1 MTAIIAT
8 VANPECVR
16 IIVRRQARRQTRKQA
31 GNAPT
36 PAIANFNNTPHRNKP
51 MNRALTAARHL
62 LAPLALAAM
71 LLGLASNAA
80 AQAPTGVTLSVN
92 PATVTESAAA
102 TTITVTATVDGGTF
116 AVERVVGFSTA
127 GSGSGSTATQNDY
140 TSVGFTPLT
149 IPANM
154 ASASTTIEFTAAV
167 DAVAEPAGETVVIE
181 GILQLPNSQDSDT
194 SIPVTSAT
202 ITINDPAANIAP
214 IYSSVIF
221 GSLSYVQNRMIS
233 PTTLPAV
240 TTPGNGDT
248 VYSMAVLPAGL
259 TFDAATRAIIGT
271 PTVAVVQTS
280 YTLTAH
286 DSDDDNAASDSAT
299 FPVRITVQADLTPTF
314 TGVDVPAQVFRA
326 GQRVDVTLPAATGGD
341 GTLTYTLTG
350 PSAAALATA
359 LPGATFT
366 ASTRVLSGVL
376 TGGAFAATAFI
387 YTATDQDSDEA
398 TATLMITVEANKAP
412 AYPEGTTFADQVFF
426 PNQVVD
432 LTLPGITPGTGDISI
447 TYTLTPALPDGLT
460 FNAAN
465 SMRTITGT
473 TTAAAVATTPYT
485 LTVTDGDT
493 NTEVGDTATLMF
505 TITVEADTAPAFAD
519 GEMIDQQN
527 FMQNVAITPVTLPA
541 ASGGNGALTYT
552 LTAATPVAGL
562 TLDPTTR
569 VLSGTPTAATGTP
582 LINMLVVMDADA
594 NEAADD
600 GDTLNFLINVEADPR
615 PSFTGV
621 TVDDQNFFAGEL
633 IDVTLPAVSGGGGAI
648 TYTLTGPSAAALA
661 TALPG
666 ATLDSATR
674 VLSGKLTG
682 PAATA
687 RAFTYTATNADGADS
702 TTFMVTIA
710 ANKLP
715 LFPVG
720 ASIDDQFF
728 LTTVPVALTLP
739 GVISGSGDVSIHY
752 AITPDLPAGLTF
764 NAAASV
770 RTITGTPTAV
780 AAVTTHTLTV
790 TDGDTNV
797 PGDSDMLTFTITV
810 EVDSAPAFADG
821 TTIPEQ
827 RYTQGVMITPL
838 TFPEATGGNAPLT
851 YTLPRPDPLPP
862 GLTFNADLRPPT
874 LTGTT
879 TLGEVRS
886 GVLSRLTV
894 TDNDGDSTFL
904 PFVLHLEATDTVPTY
919 AADVSI
925 PDIVYVTGE
934 VVDQTLPRPDGGNT
948 PIVYSLT
955 PALPPGLTFV
965 IGLDPAT
972 ITGTVGANAIASVD
986 YTLTAA
992 DSDPTG
998 GAGDEDTLM
1007 FSITV
1012 EEDTAPAFATNAE
1025 IPALASYPRG
1035 TAITPLTFPEATGGN
1050 GDLTYALTSTG
1061 AMPAGLTF
1069 NGDARPPTLTGT
1081 PAFAGS
1087 VIYSYTVTD
1096 ADDNTVGTDSAVLTF
1111 TFVATASAT
1120 TLNFPS
1126 STHTLHYPLGA
1137 AITPTT
1143 FPTATAGTAPL
1154 TYAVVSGDMPP
1165 AGLTFDSTNRILSGT
1180 PSAAGSSSFTYR
1192 VTDSATPTPDNDL
1205 LETTIVICEDGGM
1218 ADGGTT
1224 CTPPA
1229 FVTLVLPAV
1238 AEQAFQQI
1246 LPITTPVTLPEAT
1259 GGSGASP
1266 VRIYTLTP
1274 LPAGLAFDPATR
1286 AISGRPEA
1294 VGTTTVNYRVG
1305 DAGAGNADTQSTT
1318 VMFDIVVFGRPL
1330 LPAPGSVVYAVGDTV
1345 ALTLTTGQRG
1355 TPPYTYALSTQGT
1368 GGALTLPAGLTFN
1381 GDPRPPTI
1389 TGMPTAVTALLR
1401 YSYEVTDSR
1410 GVTNSSTFSITVNAA
1425 ADIAPDFDT
1434 ATVPDQFYT
1443 VGTAI
1448 PDLTLPEVAT
1458 PGNGATTYI
1467 LTAPPGLNFDPM
1479 TRVLSGTPTT
1489 AAGVTTYT
1497 YTARDE
1503 DESPDT
1509 LAILITVNAAAAATP
1524 STQTLTLNP
1533 TAVTESATPT
1543 DITATITLNGGT
1555 YAVERLFSIGSSS
1568 GSATEGT
1575 DYTALSNVVLTI
1587 PANAGSGTVTFPFT
1601 ATDDMVV
1608 EGGGEALTIHS
1619 TLQIVAGTDPDSSL
1633 PVANAVINI
1642 SDPVAAN
1649 TAPAFADGATV
1660 AAQTFT
1666 IGTAVDLTLPT
1677 ATGGNPPISYTLLP
1691 AIPGL
1696 TLDAATGVLTG
1707 MPTTVAGATM
1717 HTYTAADGDS
1727 TGGSGDEDS
1736 LTFSVTVNA
1745 AAAAA
1750 TRPTFFQV
1758 ASSTF
1763 TDYDEGG
1770 TAVGGPTTFFAEA
1783 GTETVVLTLGGAD
1796 AAFFS
1801 ITQAGALSFSTPP
1814 DFEMPRGMAPSG
1826 SNTNTYRVTITATAS
1841 PGGLTQDQGV
1851 TVHVVDVD
1859 EGPPADTAPT
1869 FGAVTISPQ
1878 VFTIGTAVDLTLP
1891 AATGGEGAITYTL
1904 LPAIPGLTLD
1914 ATTGALTGT
1923 PTTAAAAADHTYTA
1937 GDTDGSAAGTDEATL
1952 TIRITVNAAA
1962 AADTPPTFSVT
1973 SITAQTFTVGTAV
1986 DLTLPVATGGNAP
1999 YTYTLVQGL
2008 LAPPLPDGL
2017 TFNAVARTITGTPTT
2032 AAVAADYTYT
2042 AADADMN
2049 TAADDTVSLTISIT
2063 VSEAAVVDS
2072 APTFGS
2078 ARIPAQVYTV
2088 DVPVNLTLPLPTSN
2102 IGEAPFTYDLLDS
2115 AGAVIPD
2122 LSTVIPGLTFTAA
2135 ARTITGTPTG
2145 ALVSTNFAYRVSD
2158 SDANMAS
2165 SDTASLSFSITVN
2178 TVEADTAP
2186 TFFVDTFPELI
2197 FVVNQPITQVTLPSA
2212 SGGNGDIVYGF
2223 SSPPVG
2229 LNFEPS
2235 TRVLSGTP
2243 TEVRVLTRYGY
2254 SVRDTDGNAAG
2265 TDADTL
2271 LLSITVTAR
2280 TGNLVP
2286 AFADG
2291 ASIAAQNYIAG
2302 SPITTLT
2309 LPVASGGD
2317 GTLVYSLRT
2326 TGANPTLIT
2335 DLSTVIPGLTLDI
2348 TARTITG
2355 TPTTASGAGMSYT
2368 WNAEDMDNDLASLV
2382 IDISV
2387 AVNAVPTFDADSQR
2401 IANQAYSVGQTVA
2414 VTLPPTATSG
2424 NGPTVYTLTPALPDG
2439 LTFTPAARTISGMP
2453 ATETASAE
2461 YTYTAR
2467 DSDSNTLPAD
2477 EASLMFT
2484 VTVTGETAGTAPSF
2498 GTATDESRTY
2508 IAGLA
2513 IEPLTLPV
2521 ATGGDGAITYTLT
2534 GPSNAALNTAVPGLT
2549 FDAAT
2554 RTLSGTPTTV
2564 AVSTDLTYTAGDT
2577 DDSAPGT
2584 DEVTLTLSITI
2595 EAGTGT
2601 APPTFGGATVSP
2613 QAYFVGTTITSLT
2626 LPVATGGTG
2635 AITYTLT
2642 PALPTGLIFN
2652 ATARTIT
2659 GTASAAAGATDYTYT
2674 ATDGDM
2680 NTATLMFSITIDTMD
2695 TAPAFAGSASIT
2707 AQTYMVNTAIMP
2719 LTLPAVTDG
2728 TGNGAITYTLSPAI
2742 PGLTLNPTSRVLT
2755 GTPTTVPTVTMYTYT
2770 AADSDDTTGAGDEVS
2785 LMFSITV
2792 IQAPP
2797 TAIRLSV
2804 NPAAVTES
2812 DDPTTIT
2819 VTATLIGGSYSTA
2832 QTITVRSIDG
2842 TATSADYTPVST
2854 PLTIPANATSGI
2866 ATFMFTTVVDT
2877 VAEPGGETVLIM
2889 GLPVNGIMVSP
2900 ATLTINDYDLVVN
2913 AGDDQTV
2920 ASGGT
2925 ITLNGEVTGSTD
2937 TTTAWALSDSAA
2949 TRAALEAAGLTTAEA
2964 TTEVGRLTTAL
2975 AGTGPDRT
2983 FPAPAANLGLTD
2995 PVALAFTLTVTDN
3008 APPGGQDAATAMD
3021 EVTITVEANTT
3032 AVTTTLNEAILPE
3045 VTRALVHSTS
3055 SSITRR
3061 VGQAV
3066 GSIPTVGSFNLAGQ
3080 QMGGQDNLARAL
3092 QTHGEAM
3099 STDSRDIKE
3108 MLAGSEFVLPLN
3120 AGGAGID
3127 PSSVAF
3133 WGSGEYR
3140 DFSGESDD
3148 LDWDGDLTGFQ
3159 LGLDARLR
3167 NNLLVGVAVS
3177 MLETDVDYEDDTGIL
3192 GQGDYEL
3199 DLTSAHPYI
3208 GWRADELDLWATVG
3222 YGTGDLEI
3230 TGQGE
3235 TPQSGDVNLQTIGGG
3250 GSGMLWQDGTTTLR
3264 LKGEVSQTQ
3273 LEVKGSDDFAKQEID
3288 ATGIRI
3294 AVEATRPRTLDG
3306 GGIFE
3311 PSVEV
3316 AARYDGGDG
3325 ETGGGAEVGGA
3336 LRYRNPATGL
3346 TADGRI
3352 RALMGQGGSY
3362 EEWGISGTV
3371 RVAPGTDGQ
3380 GLSFSVSPGY
3390 GDSGSGIQELWRHGL
3405 TADDAATTDDYAMK
3419 LDARVGYGFGFILN
3433 EHHGILTPYSELTYG
3448 TTDSYRMGLNWAAGT
3463 RFDLTLLGERR
3474 EPSTDPAEHAVL
3486 LKGEVRF

>member
-1 MTAIIAT
+1 
-8 VANPECVR
+8 
-16 IIVRRQARRQTRKQA
+16 
-31 GNAPT
+31 
-36 PAIANFNNTPHRNKP
+36 
-51 MNRALTAARHL
+51 
-62 LAPLALAAM
+62 
-71 LLGLASNAA
+71 
-80 AQAPTGVTLSVN
+80 
-92 PATVTESAAA
+92 
-102 TTITVTATVDGGTF
+102 
-116 AVERVVGFSTA
+116 
-127 GSGSGSTATQNDY
+127 
-140 TSVGFTPLT
+140 
-149 IPANM
+149 
-154 ASASTTIEFTAAV
+154 
-167 DAVAEPAGETVVIE
+167 
-181 GILQLPNSQDSDT
+181 
-194 SIPVTSAT
+194 
-202 ITINDPAANIAP
+202 
-214 IYSSVIF
+214 
-221 GSLSYVQNRMIS
+221 MIS

-314 TGVDVPAQVFRA
+314 TGVDVPAQAFRA

-810 EVDSAPAFADG
+810 EVDTEPAFADG

-827 RYTQGVMITPL
+827 RYTQNVMITPL
-838 TFPEATGGNAPLT
+838 TFPEATGGNAPFT

-904 PFVLHLEATDTVPTY
+904 PFVIHLDATDTVPTY

-992 DSDPTG
+992 DSDTTG

-1035 TAITPLTFPEATGGN
+1035 AAITPLTFPEATGGN

-1126 STHTLHYPLGA
+1126 STHTLYYPLGA

-1205 LETTIVICEDGGM
+1205 LETTIVICESGGM

-1425 ADIAPDFDT
+1425 ADIAPDFGT
-1434 ATVPDQFYT
+1434 ATVADQTYT

-1489 AAGVTTYT
+1489 AAGVTTYS

-1509 LAILITVNAAAAATP
+1509 LAILITVNAAAAAPTAFTLAITP
-1524 STQTLTLNP
+1524 ATVTESATATDLTATVALTGGTFAVERVVTVGETTGGSATSGTDYTAVTDTNVTIPAMMTTASATIPFTAADDMETEAGGETVNFDGSLRTADGMGFSTTFAVATASITINDPVVAPSSQTLTLNP
-1533 TAVTESATPT
+1533 TAVTESATAT
-1543 DITATITLNGGT
+1543 DITATVTLTGGT
-1555 YAVERLFSIGSSS
+1555 FTVERLFSISSLS
-1568 GSATEGT
+1568 GSAVEGT

-1587 PANAGSGTVTFPFT
+1587 PANAASATVIFPFT
-1601 ATDDMVV
+1601 AADDMTV
-1608 EGGGEALTIHS
+1608 EGGGEALTIRS
-1619 TLQIVAGTDPDSSL
+1619 TLLMVAGTDPDTSL
-1633 PVANAVINI
+1633 AVANAVINI

-1649 TAPAFADGATV
+1649 TAPAFANDATV

-1666 IGTAVDLTLPT
+1666 MGTAVDLTLPT

-1707 MPTTVAGATM
+1707 TPTTVAGATM

-1736 LTFSVTVNA
+1736 LTFSITVNA

-1801 ITQAGALSFSTPP
+1801 ITQAGALSFNPAP
-1814 DFEMPRGMAPSG
+1814 DFEMPRGMPFVAG

-1878 VFTIGTAVDLTLP
+1878 TFTMGTAVDLTLP

-1999 YTYTLVQGL
+1999 YTYTLVPGV
-2008 LAPPLPDGL
+2008 LAPTLPDGL

-2042 AADADMN
+2042 AADADAN
-2049 TAADDTVSLTISIT
+2049 TAAEDTVSLTISIT

-2145 ALVSTNFAYRVSD
+2145 ALMSTNFAYRVSD
-2158 SDANMAS
+2158 SDANMAP

-2309 LPVASGGD
+2309 LPEASGGD

-2387 AVNAVPTFDADSQR
+2387 AVNAVPTFDAGSQR

-2424 NGPTVYTLTPALPDG
+2424 NGDTVYTLTPALPDG
-2439 LTFTPAARTISGMP
+2439 LTFNANPNVRTISGMP

-2461 YTYTAR
+2461 YTYSAG

-2477 EASLMFT
+2477 EASLTFT

-2564 AVSTDLTYTAGDT
+2564 AASTDLTYTAGDT
-2577 DDSAPGT
+2577 DGSAPGT

-2613 QAYFVGTTITSLT
+2613 QAYFVGTVITSLT
-2626 LPVATGGTG
+2626 LPVATG

-2680 NTATLMFSITIDTMD
+2680 NTATLMFSITIDAMD

-2804 NPAAVTES
+2804 NPAEVTES

-3080 QMGGQDNLARAL
+3080 QMGGERNLAAAL
-3092 QTHGEAM
+3092 RTHGEAM
-3099 STDSRDIKE
+3099 SEDSRDIKE
-3108 MLAGSEFVLPLN
+3108 ILAGSDFVLPLN

-3230 TGQGE
+3230 TEQGE

-3352 RALMGQGGSY
+3352 RALIGQGGDY
-3362 EEWGISGTV
+3362 EEWGISGTI

-3380 GLSFSVSPGY
+3380 GLSFSLRPGY

-3405 TADDAATTDDYAMK
+3405 TADEATTDDYAMK

-3448 TTDSYRMGLNWAAGT
+3448 TTDSYRMGLNWKTGT

-3474 EPSTDPAEHAVL
+3474 EPTTNPAEHAVL